1 MRAIL
6 MSCVLATVVGCASRG
21 PTPVPAPA
29 PPTLPGPSSFRT
41 SAVLTGEQFG
51 LDGRLMAE
59 IRAEAI
65 SARPLRS
72 RYRGEMLLVLNQ
84 DGRRLLDMET
94 VIEGE
99 YDGSPTG
106 GIVEALNRLMNAISL
121 AARPAEKL
129 TGPHTRPADEPGGRR

>member
-6 MSCVLATVVGCASRG
+6 MSCVLATAVGCTSPK

-29 PPTLPGPSSFRT
+29 PPPLPGPSSFRT

-59 IRAEAI
+59 VRAEAI

-94 VIEGE
+94 VVEGE

-106 GIVEALNRLMNAISL
+106 GMVEALNRLMNAISL

-129 TGPHTRPADEPGGRR
+129 TGPQSRPAEEPGGRR